1 MRARKCGIRQRFGQV
16 RVPAAARIGVT
27 NKVPGDLEEQRPYIR
42 GCSPSI
48 GIRFPRSTTLKYLL
62 LGAGLQGAAI
72 AFDLLK
78 HAADTT
84 ALTVVDGNEES
95 LAKLAERLPDERMTT
110 VAADV
115 RDETVLGPLMAEAD
129 VAISA
134 VNYWYNASLAALAV
148 ENRAHFL
155 DLGGN
160 NDIVAQ
166 EFELNDDAKRM
177 GVSIIPDC
185 GLAPGLAGILGYWLV
200 EGLARCAR
208 LKLRVGGLPAE
219 PLPPLN
225 YKLVFSVQGLIN
237 EYIENCVVVRQ
248 GRIQTV
254 PGLSELETLRFP
266 EPFGELEAFQTSGGT
281 STLPRTLAGRVPDL
295 DYKTI
300 RYKGHC
306 AQIKL
311 LQDLG
316 LCDSRPLDVGK
327 TKVAPREVLARLLTE
342 KLDLPGPDVV
352 LLRAV
357 AEGWT
362 GDDGASA
369 EQAVRRTVQIIDHHD
384 QENDLSAMARMTGF
398 PAAII
403 AGMLARGEISTP
415 GAHCQELV
423 IGGRRMVEEL
433 RARGVDITDTTTRPE
448 DPE

>member
-1 MRARKCGIRQRFGQV
+1 M
-16 RVPAAARIGVT
+16 
-27 NKVPGDLEEQRPYIR
+27 
-42 GCSPSI
+42 
-48 GIRFPRSTTLKYLL
+48 KYLL

-78 HAADTT
+78 QAEGTT
-84 ALTVVDGNEES
+84 ALTIVDGNQEA
-95 LAKLAERLPDERMTT
+95 LDKMAARWPDPRMRT

-115 RDETVLGPLMAEAD
+115 RDAAVLGPLMAEAD

-134 VNYWYNASLAALAV
+134 VNYWYNAELAALAV
-148 ENRAHFL
+148 KNRAHFL

-166 EFELNDDAKRM
+166 EFELNDRAAAQ

-200 EGLARCAR
+200 DGMARAASLR
-208 LKLRVGGLPAE
+208 LRVGGLPAQ

-237 EYIENCVVVRQ
+237 EYIEPCQVVRQ

-306 AQIKL
+306 AQIRL

-316 LCDSRPLDVGK
+316 LCDSRPVEAGGLR
-327 TKVAPREVLARLLTE
+327 VAPREVLARLLTE

-357 AEGWT
+357 AEGW
-362 GDDGASA
+362 DENEA
-369 EQAVRRTVQIIDHHD
+369 AVRRTVQIIDHHD

-403 AGMLARGEISTP
+403 AGMLARGEIQAP

-423 IGGRRMVEEL
+423 IPGDEMVRQL
-433 RARGVDITDTTTRPE
+433 RLRGVDITETTSRPG

>member
-1 MRARKCGIRQRFGQV
+1 V
-16 RVPAAARIGVT
+16 
-27 NKVPGDLEEQRPYIR
+27 
-42 GCSPSI
+42 
-48 GIRFPRSTTLKYLL
+48 KYLL

-78 HAADTT
+78 QAKDTT
-84 ALTVVDGNEES
+84 ALTVVDGNKEA
-95 LAKLAERLPDERMTT
+95 LARLDERWPDARMTA

-115 RDETVLGPLMAEAD
+115 RDAAVMGPLMADAD

-134 VNYWYNASLAALAV
+134 VNYWYNAELAALAV
-148 ENRAHFL
+148 ENQAHFL

-166 EFELNDDAKRM
+166 EFECNDRAVEQ

-200 EGLARCAR
+200 DGLARPASLR
-208 LKLRVGGLPAE
+208 LRVGGLPAE

-237 EYIENCVVVRQ
+237 EYIEPCQVVRQ
-248 GRIQTV
+248 GRIQSV

-311 LQDLG
+311 LQELG
-316 LCDSRPLDVGK
+316 LCDSRPIEAGGQR
-327 TKVAPREVLARLLTE
+327 VAPREVLARLLTE

-357 AEGWT
+357 AEGW
-362 GDDGASA
+362 D
-369 EQAVRRTVQIIDHHD
+369 ENEEAVRRTVQIIDHHD
-384 QENDLSAMARMTGF
+384 AENDLSAMARMTGF

-403 AGMLARGEISTP
+403 AGMLARGEVRSP
-415 GAHCQELV
+415 GTHCQELV
-423 IGGRRMVEEL
+423 IPGGRMIEEL
-433 RARGVDITDTTTRPE
+433 QRRGVDITETSSRPG